1 MNIQINTLIEE
12 AKHRMSTSCD
22 DLHDLGHASRVATYS
37 AQIGRELGVGE
48 EEMHIIAL
56 ASWWHDTARSLTR
69 KPSVIWMRCI
79 DDFIS
84 GFLLSRAAKKFGL
97 KENEIVSQAIR
108 IIVSKNIGT
117 TRLFTKLILSPKY
130 RTLLAI
136 VQDADALD
144 ALHPTRLNGFK
155 HLAEHSFVYR
165 HMYKWVVW
173 WFLHSHELEFQTDW
187 ARRYFGEE
195 VLKNFLA
202 WFRTSEIF
210 EWHTAMFSQKWM
222 QKRMYEGEI
231 FMQTFQVS
239 FKTH

>member
-1 MNIQINTLIEE
+1 MNIHLQSLIEE
-12 AKHRMSTSCD
+12 AKQRMFDSCD
-22 DLHDLGHASRVATYS
+22 DLHDIGHASRVATYS
-37 AQIGRELGVGE
+37 AQIGQELGIGE
-48 EEMHIIAL
+48 EEMNIIAL

-69 KPSVIWMRCI
+69 KPSIIWMRCI

-84 GFLLSRAAKKFGL
+84 GYLLSRAAKKL
-97 KENEIVSQAIR
+97 DIKENEIVSQAIR

-130 RTLLAI
+130 RTLLSI

-144 ALHPTRLNGFK
+144 ALHLTRLNGLK
-155 HLAEHSFVYR
+155 HMAENSFLYK

-173 WFLHSHELEFQTDW
+173 WFLHSRDLQFQTEW
-187 ARRYFGEE
+187 ARKYFGEQ
-195 VLKNFLA
+195 VLKSFFE

-210 EWHTAMFSQKWM
+210 EWHKKMFSQKWLE
-222 QKRMYEGEI
+222 KRMYEGEL
-231 FMQTFQVS
+231 FMQSFEVS